1 LLDKLPEPDY
11 HTISEHLE
19 LVDLPLRASIYERDE
34 IVEHAY
40 FPINC
45 VLSLVA
51 QMSDGQSVEVATIGN
66 EGVAGLPLFLQ
77 TGRTSEHRAFCQVPG
92 SALRMAA
99 DAFLDCIDRVPSLRL
114 QLQRYTMTL
123 FAQVAQSSAC
133 NRLHPIEQRCARWLL
148 LTHDRVGA
156 DRFPL
161 TQDFLAQMLGVQ
173 RTSVNA
179 VAQTLSEAGAI
190 RYARGMI
197 TVLDRP
203 RLEAAACECYE
214 IIAREA
220 ERNGAG

>member
-1 LLDKLPEPDY
+1 
-11 HTISEHLE
+11 
-19 LVDLPLRASIYERDE
+19 
-34 IVEHAY
+34 
-40 FPINC
+40 
-45 VLSLVA
+45 
-51 QMSDGQSVEVATIGN
+51 
-66 EGVAGLPLFLQ
+66 
-77 TGRTSEHRAFCQVPG
+77 
-92 SALRMAA
+92 MAA
-99 DAFLDCIDRVPSLRL
+99 EAFARVANNGGAL
-114 QLQRYTMTL
+114 QALLQRYTQAL
-123 FAQVAQSSAC
+123 FSQVAQSSAC